1 VAHLIEKSK
10 SGMQSINQIKPNTQ
24 SPFRNVKV
32 LYRRFKTVTM
42 RKLILILLLI
52 PIVSFGQD
60 LNKESNAQNDNAILG
75 INFGM
80 TKSEIKKE
88 FKANKEEYT
97 KIDLGGYLW
106 RYYYQNN
113 TYDNNGGLTLM
124 KLVPVGGG
132 MYGLPEADARL
143 VFKSLVRLLVTKEYK
158 NDNIDTK
165 AGNYLEFMIGETYT
179 MSNEEIGK
187 NIYIGLPPMSTNV
200 YLNLVIGK
208 YSDPK
213 KQDYSNSKL

>member
-1 VAHLIEKSK
+1 MK
-10 SGMQSINQIKPNTQ
+10 
-24 SPFRNVKV
+24 
-32 LYRRFKTVTM
+32 KT
-42 RKLILILLLI
+42 LLLLLLI
-52 PIVSFGQD
+52 PIVSFRQD

-143 VFKSLVRLLVTKEYK
+143 VFKSLVRLLVAKGYK

-165 AGNYLEFMIGETYT
+165 AGNYLEFIIGETYI